1 MRQKVIRVLA
11 YSLGLVGQN
20 WFLLNETKGNWVLAY
35 SLGLVGQDWFL
46 LNETKGN

>member
-20 WFLLNETKGNWVLAY
+20 WFLLNETKGNWGVGLLSGAGGA
-35 SLGLVGQDWFL
+35 GLVSP
-46 LNETKGN
+46 E